1 MSSDKEEFLRRLME
15 AFRQE
20 AAERMQSLSSGLLEL
35 EKAPPDKKSEIVEVI
50 FREAHSL
57 KGAARSVNLT
67 AAEEIFH
74 SLENVFAALK
84 RNEIETPPEFFDAA
98 HKIVDTTKDLL
109 NTPAPDNR
117 IVEAILQQIT
127 NLQAGKLARRVKP
140 EAAPVFDKKNLMS
153 QLAEIQ
159 QKRRKTGESKIPE
172 KVAEEPV
179 VQEPPAAPPPQTS
192 VAPTVETLRISIA
205 KLEALLR
212 QAEEFI
218 SFKLTEHYRYAA
230 LMDLSDDI
238 AALEKGLKK
247 SCGAVKRTQKKETES
262 PGTSAATA
270 TYDMVTEKLKS
281 LKIKLSDLSKSV
293 KNDLYQHSQM
303 VDGLISEAQKVLMLP
318 AATVLN
324 IFPKMVRDL
333 SRDKGKEI
341 DITITGEDI
350 EIDKRILEEIKNP
363 LIHIVRNSI
372 DHGIEKPDERMR
384 KGKSQT
390 GQINISVLQETGGKV
405 EIVISDDGAGINI
418 EKVKKAALKNGV
430 ITQKQAEELS
440 AEEARMLIF
449 KSSLSTS
456 PIVTDVSGRG
466 LGMSIVQESIQKLG
480 GRLSLQSQ
488 PDKGTTFRFLLP
500 VSMATSHG
508 LLAETSG
515 QKFVIPL
522 LNVEKV
528 DRIHKEN
535 IKTVENRETIEYFNQ
550 AVPLVHLS
558 DVLELH
564 RTAKKEDSK
573 FIPVLVL
580 ALAEKRIAF
589 CVDKV
594 LYVQEA
600 LVKSL
605 GRQLVRVRN
614 IAGATILGSGELIPI
629 LNVADLMQS
638 AINVSA
644 QSIIGPAG
652 EKKETEHKNILVVE
666 DSFTS
671 RTLLKNILETAG
683 YIVKTA
689 VDGIDGLGLL
699 KTEEFDLV
707 VSDVEMPRMDGFM
720 LTSKIREDKKLAE
733 KPVILVTAR
742 DSRQDRERGIDVGAN
757 AYIVKSSFDQ
767 SNLLDTVQ
775 RFI

>member
-1 MSSDKEEFLRRLME
+1 MSNDKEEFLRRLME

-20 AAERMQSLSSGLLEL
+20 AAERMESLSSGLLEL
-35 EKAPPDKKSEIVEVI
+35 EKAPPDRKAEIVEVI

-84 RNEIETPPEFFDAA
+84 RNEIETPPEFFDAVHA
-98 HKIVDTTKDLL
+98 IVDATRDLL
-109 NTPAPDNR
+109 NTPSPDKKT
-117 IVEAILQQIT
+117 VEAILRQIT
-127 NLQAGKLARRVKP
+127 DLQAGKYARRVKP
-140 EAAPVFDKKNLMS
+140 EAAPVLDKKKLMS
-153 QLAEIQ
+153 QLADIR
-159 QKRRKTGESKIPE
+159 QKRQKTGESKIPE
-172 KVAEEPV
+172 KAPEEPV
-179 VQEPPAAPPPQTS
+179 VQKPPAAPT
-192 VAPTVETLRISIA
+192 AETLRISIA

-230 LMDLSDDI
+230 LLDLSDDMT
-238 AALEKGLKK
+238 ALEKGLGK
-247 SCGAVKRTQKKETES
+247 SCGAVKRSQKENTGS
-262 PGTSAATA
+262 PGISSATA
-270 TYDMVTEKLKS
+270 TYDMVTEELKS
-281 LKIKLSDLSKSV
+281 LKVKLSDLSKSV
-293 KNDLYQHSQM
+293 KSDLYLHSLM
-303 VDGLISEAQKVLMLP
+303 VDDLIREAQKVLMLP

-341 DITITGEDI
+341 EITITGEEI

-372 DHGIEKPDERMR
+372 DHGIEKPDDRVR
-384 KGKSQT
+384 KGKSKT

-405 EIVISDDGAGINI
+405 EIVITDDGAGINI
-418 EKVKKAALKNGV
+418 EKVKKTALKNGV

-440 AEEARMLIF
+440 DEEAQMLIF
-449 KSSLSTS
+449 QSSLSTS
-456 PIVTDVSGRG
+456 QIVTDVSGRG

-488 PDKGTTFRFLLP
+488 PGKGTIFRFLLP

-508 LLAETSG
+508 LLTETSG
-515 QKFVIPL
+515 QKFLIPL

-528 DRIHKEN
+528 DRIHKDD
-535 IKTVENRETIEYFNQ
+535 IKTVENRETIEYFDQ

-558 DVLELH
+558 DVLELR
-564 RTAKKEDSK
+564 RTEKKETSE
-573 FIPVLVL
+573 FISVLIL

-638 AINVSA
+638 AVNISA
-644 QSIIGPAG
+644 QSIISPAG
-652 EKKETEHKNILVVE
+652 EEKETEHKKVLVVE

-689 VDGIDGLGLL
+689 IDGVDALALL

-707 VSDVEMPRMDGFM
+707 VSDVDMPRMDGFT
-720 LTSKIREDKKLAE
+720 LTSKIRSDPKLAE
-733 KPVILVTAR
+733 KPLILVTALDKR
-742 DSRQDRERGIDVGAN
+742 EDRERGIDVGAN
-757 AYIVKSSFDQ
+757 AYIIKSSFDQ
-767 SNLLDTVQ
+767 SNLLETVQ